1 MNQSVRNT
9 IITSFLLVVVLLQVH
24 PRGCRSR
31 PTSRSPRCTTTFR
44 SFRTRRV
51 DLRRCSPTPTLTRF
65 LTRSHMYTLSP
76 TGSTSRRRRTKRLR
90 APETTCLVQRD
101 LRKRT
106 MRMKRRLLHPS
117 GEALNLFLKLIRN
130 MLKVSGTAVKVSQI
144 STLLFLMCILNFC
157 YLMFLHMG
165 LSMLELLNK
174 DTPISFSYT
183 FESSHVGFQT
193 KCLSFD
199 GFSTLKLV
207 LKLFLFQ

>member
-1 MNQSVRNT
+1 MNPSVRNT

-106 MRMKRRLLHPS
+106 MRTKRRLLHPS

-144 STLLFLMCILNFC
+144 SNLLFWCVFWIFV
-157 YLMFLHMG
+157 
-165 LSMLELLNK
+165 
-174 DTPISFSYT
+174 T
-183 FESSHVGFQT
+183 
-193 KCLSFD
+193 
-199 GFSTLKLV
+199 
-207 LKLFLFQ
+207 